1 MPPITRRHAILS
13 LAALPVAC
21 AIQPLPPLSR
31 RPLAAPEPLPSL
43 RAAQVGQSWRYRQ
56 LNGYNSQQVATLVET
71 VTEVGQDGRVTLQR
85 RSAEG
90 QPLPDEVHARWGQL
104 LRDPVWDYPLNLE
117 APVPLWPSS
126 LGASGWSTTHGHYRQ
141 DGGSFRYWI
150 GVSVRQRGWERVTL
164 GQQAFDTLHVERLIR
179 LEHEDHNRLETVR
192 HDDLWLAPGLGRWVA
207 RETRGRYQVP
217 GGGELGDDYLR
228 EDYWRWE
235 LETASPSA

>member
-126 LGASGWSTTHGHYRQ
+126 LGASGWSTTHGRYRQ